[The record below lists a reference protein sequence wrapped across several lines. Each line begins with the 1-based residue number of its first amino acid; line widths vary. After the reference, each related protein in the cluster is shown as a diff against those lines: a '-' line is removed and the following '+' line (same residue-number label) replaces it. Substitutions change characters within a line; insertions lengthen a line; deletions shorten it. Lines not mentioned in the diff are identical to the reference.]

1 MTSHE
6 SELFTRLTRQVRLLQ
21 FLVLGIVTALA
32 VAATLGF
39 ARPSGSTGTQIE
51 KFDEIT
57 VGRIN
62 VVEPD
67 GTLRLV
73 VSSRGRFPGDFFQGV
88 ESPRPDR
95 KHAAGMLF
103 LNDEGTECGGL
114 IYAGKK
120 DDAAG
125 VSSGM
130 SLTFDRFRQDQ
141 VLQLLHQE
149 EGSFASTGLSIND
162 RPDGS
167 KYSIPDMKRDF
178 AEIEKL
184 PADQQQA
191 RYAAHQAE
199 GKLGNPRAF
208 LGTTRDQGSALM
220 LSDAAG
226 RPRLLMMVGAD
237 GEPTLQVLDEQG
249 KVKGVFALT
258 PASSSK

>member
-1 MTSHE
+1 MNNE
-6 SELFTRLTRQVRLLQ
+6 R
-21 FLVLGIVTALA
+21 IA
-32 VAATLGF
+32 
-39 ARPSGSTGTQIE
+39 E
-51 KFDEIT
+51 KFDLLADLLEIQGANPFRVRAYRNASRT
-57 VGRIN
+57 I
-62 VVEPD
+62 
-67 GTLRLV
+67 
-73 VSSRGRFPGDFFQGV
+73 SSTA
-88 ESPRPDR
+88 ESLEE
-95 KHAAGMLF
+95 M
-103 LNDEGTECGGL
+103 
-114 IYAGKK
+114 I
-120 DDAAG
+120 
-125 VSSGM
+125 SSGM